1 MISISNFYESL
12 VIEEI
17 DKACANQ
24 QINLSYDDMQDIACL
39 ALNQLPP
46 RYVRHTIDTLFFI
59 PDEER
64 AQIDS
69 NVEKAVKSAIGKVT
83 DNPR

>member
-1 MISISNFYESL
+1 MISISNFYENL
-12 VIEEI
+12 VVEQIGKTCTER
-17 DKACANQ
+17 
-24 QINLSYDDMQDIACL
+24 QINLSYDATQDIACL

-46 RYVRHTIDTLFFI
+46 RYVRHTIDAIFYI

-64 AQIDS
+64 AQIDN
-69 NVEKAVKSAIGKVT
+69 NVAKAVNSAIEKVA

>member
-1 MISISNFYESL
+1 MISISNFYENL

-17 DKACANQ
+17 DKACADQ

-46 RYVRHTIDTLFFI
+46 RYVRHTIDTLFYI

-64 AQIDS
+64 TQINS
-69 NVEKAVKSAIGKVT
+69 NVEKAVKSAIGKVA

>member
-1 MISISNFYESL
+1 MISISNFYEKL
-12 VIEEI
+12 VIEQI
-17 DKACANQ
+17 DKTSADQ
-24 QINLSYDDMQDIACL
+24 QLNLSYDDIQDIACL

-64 AQIDS
+64 TQIDS
-69 NVEKAVKSAIGKVT
+69 NVEKAVNSAIDKVT

>member
-1 MISISNFYESL
+1 MISISNFYENL
-12 VIEEI
+12 VVEQIG
-17 DKACANQ
+17 KASADR
-24 QINLSYDDMQDIACL
+24 QINLSYDAMHDIACL

-46 RYVRHTIDTLFFI
+46 RYVRHTIDTIFYI

-64 AQIDS
+64 AEIED
-69 NVEKAVKSAIGKVT
+69 NVAKAVNIAIDKVT

>member
-1 MISISNFYESL
+1 MISISNFYENL
-12 VIEEI
+12 VIQQI
-17 DKACANQ
+17 DKACAEQ

-46 RYVRHTIDTLFFI
+46 RYVRHTIDTLFYI

-64 AQIDS
+64 AQID
-69 NVEKAVKSAIGKVT
+69 NDVEKAVNSAISKVT

>member
-1 MISISNFYESL
+1 MISISNFYENL
-12 VIEEI
+12 VVEQISRASA
-17 DKACANQ
+17 DR
-24 QINLSYDDMQDIACL
+24 QINLSYDAMQDIACL

-46 RYVRHTIDTLFFI
+46 RYVRHTIDAIFYI

-64 AQIDS
+64 AEIDH
-69 NVEKAVKSAIGKVT
+69 NVAEAVNSAIDKVV

>member
-1 MISISNFYESL
+1 MISISNFYENL
-12 VIEEI
+12 VI
-17 DKACANQ
+17 D
-24 QINLSYDDMQDIACL
+24 QIGRTCEARQLNLDYDATQDIACL

-46 RYVRHTIDTLFFI
+46 RYIRHTIDTIFYI

-64 AQIDS
+64 ASIDNAVADAVS
-69 NVEKAVKSAIGKVT
+69 NAIDKVT